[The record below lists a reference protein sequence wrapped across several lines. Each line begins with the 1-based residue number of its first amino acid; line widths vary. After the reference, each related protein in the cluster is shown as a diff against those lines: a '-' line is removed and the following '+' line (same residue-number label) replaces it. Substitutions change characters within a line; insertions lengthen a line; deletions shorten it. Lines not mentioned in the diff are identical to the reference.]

1 MMKWLRSIIARL
13 RAGRVKAVTVRNSS
27 IMWNAASKRLLEIE
41 EGDGRY
47 RCTVIE
53 GVRDRHRVTEYADGR
68 QKVKRLR
75 PESLYHIR
83 ISAAGIKLKDG
94 WFQPGDPLLRQ
105 TPIYVPRE
113 DGAGDRWVSELS
125 SPASAPA
132 VFLNKVA
139 CDVYDLSRVQDCLM
153 TLTLDQL
160 ASSYKRISSD
170 EVLEIAIRKTVRRNW
185 PSLREAVKV
194 G

>member
-1 MMKWLRSIIARL
+1 MNWLKNVIAKL
-13 RAGRVKAVTVRNSS
+13 RIGRVKCVTIRNSS
-27 IMWNAASKRLLEIE
+27 IVWNAASKRLLEIE

-47 RCTVIE
+47 RCSVIE
-53 GVRDRHRVTEYADGR
+53 GVRDRHKVTEYAGGK

-75 PESLYHIR
+75 PESVYHVR

-94 WFQPGDPLLRQ
+94 WLQPGDPLLRQ

-132 VFLNKVA
+132 AFLHKVA
-139 CDVYDLSRVQDCLM
+139 CDVYDLSRVQDCPL

-160 ASSYKRISSD
+160 KSPRKRTSSD
-170 EVLEIAIRKTVRRNW
+170 EALEQAIRKTIRRNW
-185 PSLREAVKV
+185 PSLREAVKI